1 MKFFLKGLIIIIFLI
16 NNIAKAEINNLPN
29 CEDNS
34 IWKHAAYKNNFD
46 INFKNIKSSID
57 DGYCGIELDIIYDEN
72 ENIIYVSH
80 NKIDSNERKKSLSLN
95 FLGEIVRNENIYIW
109 LDWKNT
115 KISNLA
121 KGLEIIEDSMKEYL
135 SKENSLIFIETPY
148 IAHNEILELLNKNTQ
163 IAVLNWMSYSSEKN
177 NLTEKIKNLFRI
189 SRAWLYVCFFQDKW
203 VSSHDIKILKLCENK
218 RKAKSIF
225 IFTINEQEKADEA
238 FLMGANVVLSDT
250 LK

>member
-46 INFKNIKSSID
+46 INFKNVKSSID

-95 FLGEIVRNENIYIW
+95 FLGEIVRNENVYIW

>member
-1 MKFFLKGLIIIIFLI
+1 MKFFLNGLIIIIFLI

-46 INFKNIKSSID
+46 INFKNVKSSID

-80 NKIDSNERKKSLSLN
+80 NKIDSTERKKSLSLN
-95 FLGEIVRNENIYIW
+95 FLGEIVRNENVYIW

-163 IAVLNWMSYSSEKN
+163 IAVLNWMSYSSEK
-177 NLTEKIKNLFRI
+177 II
-189 SRAWLYVCFFQDKW
+189 
-203 VSSHDIKILKLCENK
+203 
-218 RKAKSIF
+218 
-225 IFTINEQEKADEA
+225 
-238 FLMGANVVLSDT
+238 
-250 LK
+250 

>member
-46 INFKNIKSSID
+46 INFKNVKSSID

-95 FLGEIVRNENIYIW
+95 FLGEIVRNENVYIW

-225 IFTINEQEKADEA
+225 IFTINDQEKADEA